1 MIKNRS
7 ILAFALSL
15 IFLFSTCS
23 TSAFAG
29 SGYITYSPLN
39 GYNQSERNSFSIP
52 EKIYI
57 GPYYDENSNAG
68 YINTEHNGVKGK
80 IRVREIKLVDNER
93 KLYNSIFLMNLYRG
107 QSKTIGR
114 SITDSKTTTI
124 SKAISV
130 TAGAEA
136 GFLGNGGSIEVQA
149 TLEEE
154 NSWSHSYTISSSDT
168 YTFPNSMPENI
179 SYVNIY
185 SGFTNDIYEAIV
197 EFIPFETYDK
207 KTKVDNIYVT
217 SPPRPPSDDDPR
229 GDRFGSYEI
238 DITVYLADGRVL
250 EYHSTVPPHH
260 FNAHVGDLSQ
270 LPEAKRYTSK
280 FSDGYYHEYTSG
292 YNYNNKQVVKHIL
305 KVPIPS
311 IKHVG
316 IE

>member
-15 IFLFSTCS
+15 IFMFSTCS

-29 SGYITYSPLN
+29 SGYITYSALN
-39 GYNQSERNSFSIP
+39 EHSQLKMNSFSRSA
-52 EKIYI
+52 EIYI
-57 GPYYDENSNAG
+57 GAFYGENSHAG
-68 YINTEHNGVKGK
+68 YINIEQNGVKGK

-93 KLYNSIFLMNLYRG
+93 KLYNSKALMNLYRG

-130 TAGAEA
+130 TAGAE
-136 GFLGNGGSIEVQA
+136 GGILGKASVEVKA
-149 TLEEE
+149 TLEEQK
-154 NSWSHSYTISSSDT
+154 SWSHSYTISSSDT
-168 YTFPNSMPENI
+168 YTFPSNMPNNI

-185 SGFTNDIYEAIV
+185 SGFTNDIYEAV
-197 EFIPFETYDK
+197 VDFVPYETYDK
-207 KTKVDNIYVT
+207 KTKVDSISVT
-217 SPPRPPSDDDPR
+217 SPARPRSDNDDPR
-229 GDRFGSYEI
+229 GNRYDSYEI
-238 DITVYLADGRVL
+238 DVTVYLADGRRF
-250 EYHSTVPPHH
+250 EYHSSVPPHH

-270 LPEAKRYTSK
+270 LPEAKRFTSQ

-292 YNYNNKQVVKHIL
+292 YNYDNKEVVKHIV